1 MSASNPKAMTVR
13 RPGTATRSPEGVAT
27 APFWVEMLLEGS
39 ADGENTAMR
48 ATLDPG
54 TITHWHT
61 HPKGQLLY
69 VLSGRGLAQNEGGPL
84 EELRAGDAVWFAPGE
99 RHWHGAA
106 DDSPFSYISIQT
118 AESGSIVEWLHR
130 VETRS

>member
-1 MSASNPKAMTVR
+1 MSASNPKSMTVR
-13 RPGTATRSPEGVAT
+13 RPGKVTRSPEGVAT
-27 APFWVEMLLEGS
+27 APFWVEMLLEGT
-39 ADGENTAMR
+39 DGENTAMR

-54 TITHWHT
+54 TITRWHT

-69 VLSGRGLAQNEGGPL
+69 VVAGQGLAQNEGGSV

-106 DDSPFSYISIQT
+106 DDSPLTYISIQP
-118 AESGSIVEWLHR
+118 AENGSFVEWLDP
-130 VETRS
+130 VEARP

>member
-1 MSASNPKAMTVR
+1 MSASNPKTMTVSH
-13 RPGTATRSPEGVAT
+13 PGKVVRSPEGVAT
-27 APFWVEMLLEGS
+27 APFWVEMLLEG

-54 TITHWHT
+54 TITRWHT

-69 VLSGRGLAQNEGGPL
+69 VLSGHGLAQNEGGSV
-84 EELRAGDAVWFAPGE
+84 ENLRAGDAVWFAPGE

-106 DDSPFSYISIQT
+106 DDSPFSYISIQPRENSS
-118 AESGSIVEWLHR
+118 AVEWLDH
-130 VETRS
+130 VERRR